1 MALEMGTEYERCHA
15 PLTHASEAFMFL
27 RVHLLPEL
35 HGFDGR
41 RLSQLR
47 RRVGQPPETLKSPG
61 FQPALG
67 AEATMP
73 SGAGF
78 MGTWPGS
85 AATRASHAETAG

>member
-1 MALEMGTEYERCHA
+1 MPRAA
-15 PLTHASEAFMFL
+15 DASVGGVHLFP

-47 RRVGQPPETLKSPG
+47 RGVGQPPETPKIPG
-61 FQPALG
+61 FQSAFG
-67 AEATMP
+67 AGVTMP

-78 MGTWPGS
+78 MGT
-85 AATRASHAETAG
+85 